1 MLIKNKFSLI
11 YFFWYY
17 QISKKKKKL
26 SLQEIFN
33 ETNSEPVSGLVDMR
47 ERD

>member
-1 MLIKNKFSLI
+1 M
-11 YFFWYY
+11 
-17 QISKKKKKL
+17 QKKKKL

-33 ETNSEPVSGLVDMR
+33 ETNSETVSGLVDMR